1 MILVDS
7 RVKGKMTST
16 QPDCEEGK
24 IDWNGKESLSH
35 GGWLFGQQEMLLVAH
50 HSVKG

>member
-1 MILVDS
+1 MILIDS

-24 IDWNGKESLSH
+24 IDWNGKESLLQGVGEGIGKQ
-35 GGWLFGQQEMLLVAH
+35 GGQ
-50 HSVKG
+50 